1 LLEVS
6 IRKAAP
12 PWAAYCVGQ
21 REAGRYHRTDPR
33 VLLAE
38 DAVLGRSR
46 PAGSDIVARIVAQ
59 WLTES
64 LRQPFVVENRA
75 GAAGNIAAQAIIGSQ
90 PDGYRLLVVTT
101 ASAIN
106 ATLCPQLPFN
116 FLRDVAPVARL
127 VRMINLVV
135 VHPSVPANT
144 LAEFIAPVI
153 EKSGIKGSL

>member
-1 LLEVS
+1 LGRILC
-6 IRKAAP
+6 R
-12 PWAAYCVGQ
+12 

-38 DAVLGRSR
+38 DAILGRSR

-75 GAAGNIAAQAIIGSQ
+75 DAAGNIAAQLLIGSR
-90 PDGYRLLVVTT
+90 PGGYRLRVFTT
-101 ASAIN
+101 Y
-106 ATLCPQLPFN
+106 PRLPFN
-116 FLRDVAPVARL
+116 FPRDVALVARL
-127 VRMINLVV
+127 VRMMNLVV